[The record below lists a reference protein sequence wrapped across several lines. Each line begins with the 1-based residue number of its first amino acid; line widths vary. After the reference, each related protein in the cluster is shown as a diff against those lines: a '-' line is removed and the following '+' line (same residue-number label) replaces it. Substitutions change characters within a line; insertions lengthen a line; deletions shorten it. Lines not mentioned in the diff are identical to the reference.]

1 MPVVK
6 AIWISHWEPI
16 SSDYLYANLGVNQ
29 KWHGCATVHVKL
41 TSEKDIV
48 VAQSNTVT
56 GDKVST
62 GNQMVSKPLE
72 IRCVHFK
79 KFTKSDRGHTG
90 LEVWYL
96 P

>member
-1 MPVVK
+1 M
-6 AIWISHWEPI
+6 
-16 SSDYLYANLGVNQ
+16 
-29 KWHGCATVHVKL
+29 HVKL

-72 IRCVHFK
+72 IRCVDLK
-79 KFTKSDRGHTG
+79 KFTKSD
-90 LEVWYL
+90 
-96 P
+96 

>member
-1 MPVVK
+1 M
-6 AIWISHWEPI
+6 
-16 SSDYLYANLGVNQ
+16 
-29 KWHGCATVHVKL
+29 HVKL

-90 LEVWYL
+90 LEV
-96 P
+96 